1 VTLSHDIPAVEARLE
16 PFRPALTGYCYR
28 MLGSGFEA
36 EDAVQETFVRAWR
49 GLDRF
54 EGRAPLEAWLYRIA
68 TNVCLTMLRGRKR
81 RADPMDLGPAAPGG
95 AIDGRHH
102 PAGTWVEPVPDGR
115 VLTPGGAGPIGEP
128 GDAVVARESIRLALV
143 AALQHLPPRQR
154 AVLILRD
161 VLRWRAQEV
170 ADLLDTSVVSVKSSL
185 QRARATLVARG
196 VSTGSPAGDGAGR
209 GGPGESTGPAGP
221 GELGEE
227 DARLLDR
234 YLDAFRRYDVDALV
248 ALLHED
254 ATLSMPP
261 VDLWFRGR
269 ADVATWLRG
278 EGATCARSVVLP
290 LRANGSPAFAQ
301 YRPIPGGDG
310 HEAFAI
316 QVLDVDHGRV
326 RAVRAFVDPALFP
339 LFDLPTT
346 LPRAGG
352 AT

>member
-1 VTLSHDIPAVEARLE
+1 MTDLAAANRAGQTTTPRPEARELE
-16 PFRPALTGYCYR
+16 LRLEQHRVELTAYCYR

-115 VLTPGGAGPIGEP
+115 VLTPGGAGPAGEP
-128 GDAVVARESIRLALV
+128 GDPVVARGSLRLALV
-143 AALQHLPPRQR
+143 APLQHLPPRQR

-185 QRARATLVARG
+185 QRARATLAARG
-196 VSTGSPAGDGAGR
+196 VAGSGPRRPRRGPGPRAAEGAG
-209 GGPGESTGPAGP
+209 GPAALAQDEAP
-221 GELGEE
+221 
-227 DARLLDR
+227 LLDP
-234 YLDAFRRYDVDALV
+234 YPD
-248 ALLHED
+248 
-254 ATLSMPP
+254 
-261 VDLWFRGR
+261 
-269 ADVATWLRG
+269 
-278 EGATCARSVVLP
+278 P
-290 LRANGSPAFAQ
+290 L
-301 YRPIPGGDG
+301 
-310 HEAFAI
+310 
-316 QVLDVDHGRV
+316 
-326 RAVRAFVDPALFP
+326 
-339 LFDLPTT
+339 
-346 LPRAGG
+346 
-352 AT
+352 